1 MPDVNAKTSVVKS
14 EKPKAK
20 FLLMA
25 GKHHR
30 GSIING
36 TLVTVEPGQVFECIS
51 EKEAEFCRKYPDR
64 YQEVRSEV
72 YPTVKATVATV
83 GKPESEVIEIDME
96 NLARMNFFQLMNFAK
111 QNGIDIK
118 DAKDKDA
125 ILKAIREA
133 AE

>member
-1 MPDVNAKTSVVKS
+1 MAEVKEQAKTD

-30 GSIING
+30 GSQQAG
-36 TLVTVEPGQVFECIS
+36 TRVTVEPGQVFEAMN
-51 EKEAEFCRKYPDR
+51 ENEAIYCRKYPDR

-72 YPTVKATVATV
+72 YPVVKARVSTV
-83 GKPESEVIEIDME
+83 GAAEPEIIEIDME
-96 NLARMNFFQLMNFAK
+96 NLARMNIIQLLNFTK
-111 QNGIDIK
+111 QNGIDTK
-118 DAKDKDA
+118 GAKDKDS

-133 AE
+133 ASE